1 MSLKSEVQSILD
13 FIQKIEKEQKKSQE
27 SSDDLFGGLKVISK
41 AFPSSKLIFDK
52 QKFRQYFAQPYNFIH
67 IVKYLDVKSLLNVG
81 LINKEFNVFV
91 SSIYNYKIISS
102 SFSVRQIKNNKKQS
116 LSPKSVSSSKSA
128 KSSYSYDA
136 TKKGNLFGGLFK
148 NVGSFFFG
156 SKDNNQNLNHKEL
169 LLRVNMHEE
178 ILQKIR
184 KRFEIEN
191 DIRNVREEFDSYVN
205 TQSKK
210 VTYLFIC

>member
-1 MSLKSEVQSILD
+1 
-13 FIQKIEKEQKKSQE
+13 
-27 SSDDLFGGLKVISK
+27 
-41 AFPSSKLIFDK
+41 
-52 QKFRQYFAQPYNFIH
+52 
-67 IVKYLDVKSLLNVG
+67 

>member
-52 QKFRQYFAQPYNFIH
+52 QKFRQYFAQPYNFIQ
-67 IVKYLDVKSLLNVG
+67 IVKFLDIKSILNVG

-91 SSIYNYKIISS
+91 NSVYIYKIISS
-102 SFSVRQIKNNKKQS
+102 SNSVKPVKNSKKLS
-116 LSPKSVSSSKSA
+116 FSPKSVSSSKSA
-128 KSSYSYDA
+128 KSSKSYDA

-156 SKDNNQNLNHKEL
+156 SRDNNQKLNLNEKSL
-169 LLRVNMHEE
+169 SLDLHEE
-178 ILQKIR
+178 IIHKIG

-191 DIRNVREEFDSYVN
+191 DIRNVREEFDSIVN
-205 TQSKK
+205 SQSNK
-210 VTYLFIC
+210 VRLLFNS

>member
-136 TKKGNLFGGLFK
+136 TKKGNLFGGLETTTR
-148 NVGSFFFG
+148 S
-156 SKDNNQNLNHKEL
+156 
-169 LLRVNMHEE
+169 
-178 ILQKIR
+178 
-184 KRFEIEN
+184 
-191 DIRNVREEFDSYVN
+191 
-205 TQSKK
+205 
-210 VTYLFIC
+210 